1 MLQYSL
7 MCALVVVLVTQYH
20 IILCMNLSVLPEHG
34 SDNGFLLYQ
43 SKKSVVLDHWVEK
56 DF

>member
-7 MCALVVVLVTQYH
+7 MCALVVGFVSQYH
-20 IILCMNLSVLPEHG
+20 IILCMNPSLLPECG

-43 SKKSVVLDHWVEK
+43 SKKLVVLDHWVEK